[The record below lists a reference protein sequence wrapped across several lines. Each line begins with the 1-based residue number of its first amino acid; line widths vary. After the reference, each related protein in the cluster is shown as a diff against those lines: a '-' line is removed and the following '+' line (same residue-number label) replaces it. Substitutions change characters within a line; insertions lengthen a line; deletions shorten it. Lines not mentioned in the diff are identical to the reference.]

1 MLLAVNGINTGIGFI
16 YRDITNALVDKDQ
29 GGFYGRLAIYGAFL
43 SLLFLFG
50 LLRFISLQ
58 SWELFGGSGCLIVDW
73 RLYENKAY
81 YVLNP
86 NSEDETDVDNP
97 DQRIT
102 QDTESFTAQSL
113 SLALGLFDA
122 LLTFFA

>member
-1 MLLAVNGINTGIGFI
+1 MLTSPAIVN
-16 YRDITNALVDKDQ
+16 YR
-29 GGFYGRLAIYGAFL
+29 
-43 SLLFLFG
+43 
-50 LLRFISLQ
+50 
-58 SWELFGGSGCLIVDW
+58 
-73 RLYENKAY
+73 ENLGTLETK
-81 YVLNP
+81 

-122 LLTFFA
+122 LLTFSLNILVLWSISSRLTFTLFGYSAVATDGMPGSPDAL